1 MKKIIT
7 ISFIILLPFIFTSCK
22 KEQENIKE
30 DITIN
35 EETNIPNTNLEKDE
49 IVDILESFH
58 NDNIYV
64 NKNLGIGS
72 NNPVYYTDI
81 YGSVSKVLYED
92 LLINKD
98 YLKKGNSSSNHGGKI
113 DNIDFITI
121 HYTGNMKKG
130 TNALNHAKYFSTS
143 KTTSIH
149 YIVGNDG
156 IYQTLSEEYIAYH
169 AGASSK
175 MTWHKTGVKNDY
187 KTPTFSISKKGFFT
201 INNIETTV
209 KVPYE
214 KTYGY
219 VTNSRYLNK
228 IGLAYKIIDNEYY
241 IGGSRWIYTQVKEG
255 RICSVGGNNNSIG
268 IETCVDEGSDLWYTW
283 QKTAKL
289 AASLLIKYNL
299 DISRVVPHH
308 FFSGKD
314 CHQPFLTNNLE
325 LWNEFIK
332 LVEAE
337 YIYQTKLKNINIKFI
352 SNNLN
357 TVNELGRII
366 NPQNKNISYTIS
378 YNNKKINFTSNIM

>member
-1 MKKIIT
+1 MKKIINIT
-7 ISFIILLPFIFTSCK
+7 FIIFLLFIFTSCK
-22 KEQENIKE
+22 KEDNIIKE
-30 DITIN
+30 EIN
-35 EETNIPNTNLEKDE
+35 IETEIKEPNTNLEKDE
-49 IVDILESFH
+49 IKEILESFH
-58 NDNIYV
+58 NENIYI

-98 YLKKGNSSSNHGGKI
+98 YLKTGNNSSNHGGKI

-169 AGASSK
+169 AGASSN

-187 KTPTFSISKKGFFT
+187 KTPTFSISKNGYFT

-241 IGGSRWIYTQVKEG
+241 IGGSRWIYAQVKEG

-289 AASLLIKYNL
+289 AAALLIKYNL

-357 TVNELGRII
+357 IVNEIGRII
-366 NPQNKNISYTIS
+366 NPLNKNISYTIS

>member
-7 ISFIILLPFIFTSCK
+7 LSFIILLPFIFTSCK
-22 KEQENIKE
+22 KENIKE

-35 EETNIPNTNLEKDE
+35 EETNTPIINLEKDE
-49 IVDILESFH
+49 IKEILESFH
-58 NDNIYV
+58 NEKIYI

-92 LLINKD
+92 LKINKD
-98 YLKKGNSSSNHGGKI
+98 YLNTGNKSSNHGGKI
-113 DNIDFITI
+113 DNVDFIII
-121 HYTGNMKKG
+121 HYTGNMTKG
-130 TNALNHAKYFSTS
+130 TNALQHAKYFSTS

-169 AGASSK
+169 AGASSN
-175 MTWHKTGVKNDY
+175 MTWHKTGVKNDN
-187 KTPTFSISKKGFFT
+187 KKPSFSISKNGYFT
-201 INNIETTV
+201 INNIETIV

-219 VTNSRYLNK
+219 VTNKRYLNK
-228 IGLAYKIIDNEYY
+228 IGLAYKIIDDEYY

-289 AASLLIKYNL
+289 VASLLIKYSL

-314 CHQPFLTNNLE
+314 CHQPFLANDLE
-325 LWNEFIK
+325 LWDEFIK

-337 YIYQTKLKNINIKFI
+337 YIYQTKLKNIQIEFI
-352 SNNLN
+352 SNDLKILN
-357 TVNELGRII
+357 NSGRLLKQTNKTV
-366 NPQNKNISYTIS
+366 SYTIK

>member
-1 MKKIIT
+1 MKKIISL
-7 ISFIILLPFIFTSCK
+7 IFILLVLFIITSCK
-22 KEQENIKE
+22 EENTIIVKPPVEEEKEEI
-30 DITIN
+30 
-35 EETNIPNTNLEKDE
+35 NTNVSKDE
-49 IVDILESFH
+49 IASIIESFH
-58 NDNIYV
+58 NENIYI
-64 NKNLGIGS
+64 NKNFGIGS
-72 NNPVYYTDI
+72 NKPVYYTDI

-92 LLINKD
+92 LKINKD
-98 YLKKGNSSSNHGGKI
+98 YLEKGNKSTGHGGKL
-113 DNIDFITI
+113 DSVDFITI

-130 TNALNHAKYFSTS
+130 TNALNHAKYFVNS
-143 KTTSIH
+143 KSTSIH

-156 IYQTLSEEYIAYH
+156 IYQTLSENYIAYH

-175 MTWHKTGVKNDY
+175 MTWHKSGVLNDY
-187 KTPTFSISKKGFFT
+187 KKPTFGISKNGYFT
-201 INNIETTV
+201 INNVETKV

-241 IGGSRWIYTQVKEG
+241 IGGSRWIYTQIKEG

-283 QKTAKL
+283 HLTSKL
-289 AASLLIKYNL
+289 VASLLIKYNL

-314 CHQPFLTNNLE
+314 CHQPFLENNLE
-325 LWNEFIK
+325 LWDEFIK
-332 LVEAE
+332 MVEAE
-337 YIYQTKLKNINIKFI
+337 YIYQTKLKNIKIELI

-357 TVNELGRII
+357 ILNTQGRII
-366 NPQNKNISYTIS
+366 NLIDKSISYTIK